1 MAEVF
6 LQVLLDNL
14 TCFIQGELGLI
25 LGFKDEFEKLQS
37 TFTTIQAVLEDAQM
51 KQLKDKAIENWL
63 QKLNAAAYEADDI
76 LDECKTEAT
85 IRQNKNKYGCY
96 HPNVISFRHKIGKRM
111 KKIMEKLDAIAA
123 ERIKFHLDER
133 TIEVRQV
140 ATRQT
145 GFVLNEPQVY
155 GRDKEKDEIVKILI
169 NNVSNAQT
177 LSVLPILGMGGLGKT
192 TLAQMVFND
201 QRVIEHFHP
210 KIWICVSED
219 FNEKRLI
226 KEIVES
232 IEEKSLGDMDLAP
245 LQKKLQD
252 LLNGKK
258 YLLVLD
264 DVWNEDQDK
273 WAKLRQ
279 VLKVGASGASVLTT
293 TRLEKVGSIMGTS
306 QPYELSNLSQE
317 DCWLLFMQ
325 RAFGHQEEI
334 NLNLV
339 AIGKEIVKKCGGVP
353 LAAKTLGGILR
364 FKREERQWEHV
375 RDSEIWKLP
384 QEESSILPA
393 LRLSYHHL
401 PLDLRQCFAYCA
413 ILPKDTEMEKENL
426 ISLWMAHGFLLSKG
440 NLELEDV
447 GNEVWN
453 ELYLRSFFQE
463 IEVKYGRT
471 YFKMH
476 DLIHDLATSLFSAS
490 ASSNNIREINV
501 KGYTHMMSIGFAKV
515 VSSYSRSHLQT
526 FVSLR
531 VLNLRF
537 IGLEHL
543 PSSIGDLLH
552 LRYLN
557 LSGNGRIRSLPKQL
571 CKLQNLQTLDLHGC
585 RKLCCLPK
593 ETSKLGSLRNLLLD
607 GCKAL
612 TCMPPR
618 IASLTCLKTL
628 GCFAVGRK
636 KSSQIGEL
644 QNLNLY
650 GSISITHLE
659 RVKNDMDAKEA
670 NLSAKENLHSLSMT
684 WDEDERPHRYESEE
698 VEVLEA
704 LKPHSNLTYLRISG
718 FRGIRLPDW
727 INHSVLKNVVYI
739 VIEGCENCSCLP
751 PFGELPCLKSLM
763 LDKGSADVEYVE
775 EEDIDVHSGSPTR
788 IRFPSLRKLIIGKF
802 HNLKGL
808 LKKEGEEQFPVL
820 EEMEI
825 FWCPMFVIPTLS
837 SVKKLVTFGDKSDAI
852 GFSSISNLRALT
864 SLYIRNNYEASLP
877 EEMFKSLANLKYL
890 NIFYFTNLRE
900 LPTSLAS
907 LNALKHLTI
916 EFCGALESLPEEGVK
931 GLTSLTQ
938 LSIVHCE
945 MLECLP
951 EGLQH
956 LTTLTTLRISQC
968 PIVFKRCEK
977 GIGEDWH
984 KIAHIPHVFI
994 S

>member
-1 MAEVF
+1 MAEAF

-14 TCFIQGELGLI
+14 TYFIQGELGSI
-25 LGFKDEFEKLQS
+25 LGFKDEFEKLKS
-37 TFTTIQAVLEDAQM
+37 TFTTIQAVLEDAQK

-85 IRQNKNKYGCY
+85 IRQKKNKYGCY
-96 HPNVISFRHKIGKRM
+96 HPNVIAFRHKIGKRM

-133 TIEVRQV
+133 TIERQV

-169 NNVSNAQT
+169 NNVSDAQT

-252 LLNGKK
+252 LLNGKN

-279 VLKVGASGASVLTT
+279 VLKVGASGAFVLTT
-293 TRLEKVGSIMGTS
+293 TRLEKVGSIMRTL

-325 RAFGHQEEI
+325 RAFGNQEKI
-334 NLNLV
+334 NINLV

-353 LAAKTLGGILR
+353 LAAKSLGGILR

-393 LRLSYHHL
+393 LRLNYHHL

-413 ILPKDTEMEKENL
+413 VFPKDTEMEKENL
-426 ISLWMAHGFLLSKG
+426 ISLWMAQGFLLSKG

-501 KGYTHMMSIGFAKV
+501 KGYPHMMSIGFAKV
-515 VSSYSRSHLQT
+515 VSSYSHSHLQK

-531 VLNLRF
+531 VLNLSY
-537 IGLEHL
+537 IGLEQL
-543 PSSIGDLLH
+543 PSSIGDLVH

-557 LSGNGRIRSLPKQL
+557 LSGNDSIRSLPKQL

-585 RKLCCLPK
+585 WSLCCLPK

-607 GCKAL
+607 GCNSL

-644 QNLNLY
+644 RNMNLY
-650 GSISITHLE
+650 GSIEITHLE

-670 NLSAKENLHSLSMT
+670 NLSAKENLHTLRMK
-684 WDEDERPHRYESEE
+684 WDDYDRPHIYESEE

-704 LKPHSNLTYLRISG
+704 LKPHSNLTCLTISG

-727 INHSVLKNVVYI
+727 MNHSVLENVVS
-739 VIEGCENCSCLP
+739 IEIICCKNYSCLP
-751 PFGELPCLKSLM
+751 PFGELPCLKSLK
-763 LDKGSADVEYVE
+763 LWNGSAELEYV
-775 EEDIDVHSGSPTR
+775 DSGFPTR
-788 IRFPSLRKLIIGKF
+788 RRFPSLRKLIIGHF
-802 HNLKGL
+802 DNLKGL

-825 FWCPMFVIPTLS
+825 QWCPMFVIPTLS
-837 SVKKLVTFGDKSDAI
+837 SVKKLVDRGDKSDAI

-864 SLYIRNNYEASLP
+864 SLRISSHKTTSLP
-877 EEMFKSLANLKYL
+877 EEMFKGLANLKYL
-890 NIFYFTNLRE
+890 TISFFKNLKE
-900 LPTSLAS
+900 LPTCLAS
-907 LNALKHLTI
+907 LNALKYLSI
-916 EFCGALESLPEEGVK
+916 EYCDALEKLPEEGVK

-938 LSIVHCE
+938 LSIAYCE
-945 MLECLP
+945 ILQCLP

-956 LTTLTTLRISQC
+956 LTALTNLSIRDCPTLA
-968 PIVFKRCEK
+968 KRCEK
-977 GIGEDWH
+977 GIGQDWY
-984 KIAHIPHVFI
+984 KIAHIPDVFI
-994 S
+994 R